1 MIEITVTRRD
11 GVYTGIESAGHAGY
25 AEPGEDIVCA
35 AVSVLLTNTV
45 NSIELL
51 TDDTIGDEE
60 AAEGFLRCTFPEGLS
75 EKGTLLMDSML
86 LGLKQIA
93 ELGDPKSGEPYVRL
107 TILEV

>member
-11 GVYTGIESAGHAGY
+11 GAYTGFQSEGHAGY

-45 NSIELL
+45 NSIEML
-51 TDDTIGDEE
+51 TGDTVGDEE
-60 AAEGFLRCTFPEGLS
+60 MADGFLRCTFPEGLS

-86 LGLKQIA
+86 LGLNQIV
-93 ELGDPKSGEPYVRL
+93 EMKDSESGEPYVRL

>member
-11 GVYTGIESAGHAGY
+11 GVYTGFKSEGHAGY

-45 NSIELL
+45 NSIEMF
-51 TDDTIGDEE
+51 TDDTIGDE
-60 AAEGFLRCTFPEGLS
+60 AMADGFLCCTFPEGLS

-86 LGLKQIA
+86 LGLKQIT
-93 ELGDPKSGEPYVRL
+93 EMSDPESGEPYVRL